1 MYGYKASSDACES
14 GTPNGG
20 ALKPGFAVQVKAR
33 TSLAADAPPLS
44 MPSKHRQCARKPSL
58 SPRMPTE
65 PKFMRRSIVSGTAVL
80 ALATAFATAAA
91 AQQVT
96 AIHAGRLVDPVSG
109 KVLNDQ
115 MIIVSGDKVS
125 AVGPA
130 STLVPPNGA
139 RKIELGRATVLPG
152 LIDSHVHMTA
162 NANDEG
168 LNGVLLTT
176 PREAINGVANAK
188 KTLEAGFTTV
198 RNVGAG
204 GFSDVALRDAIN
216 EGEIEGPRM
225 LVSGPAIGATGG
237 HADDNLLPFEYHHV
251 SEGAADGPWALR
263 AKVRQNFKYGAD
275 LIKFMST
282 GGVLSHGDSVGGQQ
296 LTQEEMNAIVE
307 EAHMWGRKVA
317 VHAHGAAGIR
327 GALLAGADSIEH
339 ASLIDDEGI
348 RIAKAKGAY
357 LSMDIYN
364 DDFILAEGEKNGIE
378 PASME
383 KERQIGQL
391 QRANFERAVKAGVK
405 MAFGT
410 DAGVYPHG
418 DNAKQF
424 STMVRFGMTPM
435 QAIQA
440 ATVNGADLLG
450 LGEKV
455 GRIAPGYFADVI
467 AVEGD
472 PTQDVKTLE
481 KVTFVMKGGAVVRG
495 AK

>member
-1 MYGYKASSDACES
+1 M
-14 GTPNGG
+14 
-20 ALKPGFAVQVKAR
+20 
-33 TSLAADAPPLS
+33 
-44 MPSKHRQCARKPSL
+44 
-58 SPRMPTE
+58 
-65 PKFMRRSIVSGTAVL
+65 
-80 ALATAFATAAA
+80 
-91 AQQVT
+91 
-96 AIHAGRLVDPVSG
+96 
-109 KVLNDQ
+109 
-115 MIIVSGDKVS
+115 
-125 AVGPA
+125 
-130 STLVPPNGA
+130 
-139 RKIELGRATVLPG
+139 
-152 LIDSHVHMTA
+152 
-162 NANDEG
+162 
-168 LNGVLLTT
+168 
-176 PREAINGVANAK
+176 
-188 KTLEAGFTTV
+188 

-204 GFSDVALRDAIN
+204 GYSDVALRDAIN
-216 EGEIEGPRM
+216 EGAIEGPRM

-237 HADDNLLPFEYHHV
+237 HADDNLLPFEYHHA

-307 EAHMWGRKVA
+307 EAHMWGHKVA

-348 RIAKAKGAY
+348 RLAKAKGAY

-391 QRANFERAVKAGVK
+391 QRASFERAVKAGVK
-405 MAFGT
+405 MSFGT

-450 LGEKV
+450 LADKV
-455 GRIAPGYFADVI
+455 GRIAPGYFADLI